1 MNNLDPYH
9 QLSFYTLSLRDK
21 EFIHQHIV
29 DAYTAQTADSNT
41 KPIALFFSLAGL
53 YLFIEKNFTGKKVQ
67 QAHQTMAEKTK
78 NFITIQLPVNRG
90 NISAADVLLAP
101 EGHQRDLMINKWCI
115 SVWNA
120 YASQHP
126 QIIKAVNGLL

>member
-9 QLSFYTLSLRDK
+9 QLSSYTLSLRDK

-53 YLFIEKNFTGKKVQ
+53 YLFIEKNF
-67 QAHQTMAEKTK
+67 
-78 NFITIQLPVNRG
+78 ITIQLPVNRG

-101 EGHQRDLMINKWCI
+101 EGHQRDLMIKRWCT

-120 YASQHP
+120 YAGQHP